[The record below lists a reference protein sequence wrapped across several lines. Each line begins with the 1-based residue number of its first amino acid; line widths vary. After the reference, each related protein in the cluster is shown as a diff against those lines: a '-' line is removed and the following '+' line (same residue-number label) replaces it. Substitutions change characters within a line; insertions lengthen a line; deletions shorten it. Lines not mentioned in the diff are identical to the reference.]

1 VSVSAHEDHSGSD
14 IFLSDMSLGALPNVT
29 ILRISTCG
37 VPAGVTLLRNL
48 LVTATLPSLV
58 NLGIRIYMLKDRGGD
73 WRFRPFSVSNHTGET
88 EQDVIAAHTSRQL
101 KHFSVTFNPSYG
113 RVLVH
118 DAPRFLSLFG
128 EAGRADVMKVDA
140 TSQAELVLQD

>member
-1 VSVSAHEDHSGSD
+1 VSVSAPDAHSGSNVT
-14 IFLSDMSLGALPNVT
+14 LSDMSLGALPNVT

-37 VPAGVTLLRNL
+37 VPAGVILLRNL
-48 LVTATLPSLV
+48 LFKATLPSLV
-58 NLGIRIYMLKDRGGD
+58 NLGIRIYMLKDRNGD
-73 WRFRPFSVSNHTGET
+73 WRFRPFGFIDHLGES
-88 EQDVIAAHTSRQL
+88 EQDVIATHTSRQL

-128 EAGRADVMKVDA
+128 EAGRVDVMTVDP